1 MKIGI
6 MQPYFFPYIGYWQ
19 LINAVDKFVIYD
31 NIQFT
36 KRGWIRRNRILM
48 NGEDKM
54 ISLPI
59 KKDSDYLDV
68 NKRYL
73 SDTFNK
79 DKSKIINQI
88 KTAYSK
94 SPEFDVVLP
103 LIESAINCGEDNLFD
118 FIYSIVKTILDY
130 LEIDTE
136 IIVSSEIEMDH
147 SLMNRYRVIEICKKL
162 EANQYINSIGGTE
175 LYDKEDFKS
184 QGITLNFI
192 KTNSIEYK
200 QFDNSFIPNLSIID
214 VLMFNSKDK
223 VKEMLESYT
232 LQ

>member
-1 MKIGI
+1 

-19 LINAVDKFVIYD
+19 LINAVDMFVIYD

-73 SDTFNK
+73 SETFEK
-79 DKSKIINQI
+79 DKLKIINQI

-94 SPEFDVVLP
+94 ALEFDVVFP

-118 FIYSIVKTILDY
+118 FIYSTIKIIIDY
-130 LEIDTE
+130 LEIDTKV
-136 IIVSSEIEMDH
+136 IISSEIEMDH
-147 SLMNRYRVIEICKKL
+147 SLANRDRVVEICKKL
-162 EANQYINSIGGTE
+162 KADQYINPIGGTE
-175 LYDKEDFKS
+175 LYDKKDFKAN
-184 QGITLNFI
+184 GVVLNFL
-192 KTNSIEYK
+192 KTDPLKYK
-200 QFDNSFIPNLSIID
+200 QFDNPFTPNLSIID
-214 VLMFNSKDK
+214 VLMFNSKDN
-223 VKEMLESYT
+223 VKKMLSKYT
-232 LQ
+232 LL

>member
-19 LINAVDKFVIYD
+19 LINAVDKFIIYD

-94 SPEFDVVLP
+94 APEFDEVFP

-118 FIYSIVKTILDY
+118 FIYSTVKTILDY
-130 LEIDTE
+130 LEMDTE

-147 SLMNRYRVIEICKKL
+147 TLMNRDRVIEICKKL
-162 EANQYINSIGGTE
+162 EADQYINPIGGTE

-192 KTNSIEYK
+192 KTNPIEYK

-214 VLMFNSKDK
+214 VLMFNSKEK
-223 VKEMLESYT
+223 VKEMLGSYKME
-232 LQ
+232 

>member
-19 LINAVDKFVIYD
+19 LMNAVDKFVIYD

-36 KRGWIRRNRILM
+36 KGGWIRRNRILL

-73 SDTFNK
+73 SETFEK
-79 DKSKIINQI
+79 EKYRMTNQI
-88 KTAYSK
+88 KAAYSK
-94 SPEFDVVLP
+94 APEFDVIFP
-103 LIESAINCGEDNLFD
+103 LIESAIMCNEENLFN
-118 FIYSIVKTILDY
+118 FIYSTIKTIINY
-130 LEIDTE
+130 LGINTD
-136 IIVSSEIEMDH
+136 IVISSKIEMDH
-147 SLMNRYRVIEICKKL
+147 SLMNRNRVIEICKKL
-162 EANQYINSIGGTE
+162 EADQYINPIGGTE

-184 QGITLNFI
+184 QGIALYFI
-192 KTNSIEYK
+192 KTDPIEYK
-200 QFDNSFIPNLSIID
+200 QYDNSFIPNLSIID

-223 VKEMLESYT
+223 VIRMLDCYE
-232 LQ
+232 LR